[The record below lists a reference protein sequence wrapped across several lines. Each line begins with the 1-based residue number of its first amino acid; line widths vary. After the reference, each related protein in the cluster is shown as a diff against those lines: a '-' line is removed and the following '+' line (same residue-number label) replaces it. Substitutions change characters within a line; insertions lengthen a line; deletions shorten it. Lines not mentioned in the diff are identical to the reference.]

1 MAALLLGLVVPLLAP
16 ASAPA
21 APSRSTVGSA
31 PAATPARASSG
42 PAGALLGAAPFVA
55 HVLPLIPFDARAWR
69 LRYRSELQD
78 GRAIEVTGTLL
89 VPTTPWAGPGP
100 RPIVSLAVGTQGLA
114 DRCAASQQL
123 AQGTEYEAY
132 TISQLLG
139 RNWAVAITDYPGL
152 GTPGDH
158 TFVVGRANGRAVLD
172 VVRAAR
178 QVPGSGLAPDG
189 RVMVFG
195 YSEGGNAAGWAL
207 QLQPTYA
214 PELDVVAGA
223 VGAPPADFLGMW
235 SALDGSP
242 FAFLLLYTGIGFDA
256 AYPQLKLDTFLND
269 RGRRAADLLRRTCI
283 VGAIGVGAVLPKD
296 SRAYLARDVINDLLW
311 RETLRSADLGH
322 LTPPMP
328 VILGAARQ
336 DEVIPFRQAADLRDR
351 WCARGAKVAFV
362 DVPLGEHLSGIV
374 SFAGPAIAFLAD
386 RLADR
391 AAGRPA
397 VAPGGCG

>member
-1 MAALLLGLVVPLLAP
+1 MLLLGLVVPLLAP
-16 ASAPA
+16 AAAPA
-21 APSRSTVGSA
+21 RS
-31 PAATPARASSG
+31 SSG
-42 PAGALLGAAPFVA
+42 PPGQPGQPGQPGALLGATPFVA

-78 GRAIEVTGTLL
+78 GRPIEVTGTLL
-89 VPTTPWAGPGP
+89 VPTTPWAGPGE
-100 RPIVSLAVGTQGLA
+100 RPVVSLAVGTQGMA

-123 AQGTEYEAY
+123 AQGTEYESY

-178 QVPGSGLAPDG
+178 QVRGSGLARDG
-189 RVMVFG
+189 RVLVFG

-207 QLQPTYA
+207 QLAPSYA

-235 SALDGSP
+235 SALDGSL

-256 AYPQLKLDTFLND
+256 AYPQLKLDTFLNP
-269 RGRRAADLLRRTCI
+269 RGRRTADLLRRTCI
-283 VGAIGVGAVLPKD
+283 VGAVGLGALLPKD
-296 SRAYLARDVINDLLW
+296 SRTYLARDVINDPLW
-311 RETLRSADLGH
+311 RATLRSADLGYTAPRVP
-322 LTPPMP
+322 L
-328 VILGAARQ
+328 ILGAARQ
-336 DEVIPFRQAADLRDR
+336 DEVIPFRQAADLRER
-351 WCARGAKVAFV
+351 WCARGAKVAFL
-362 DVPLGEHLSGIV
+362 DVPLGEHVTGIV
-374 SFAGPAIAFLAD
+374 SFAGPAIGFLAD